1 MIILWILLG
10 LICYL
15 GPVILMFYSYSL
27 ELKDIKTIVTIG
39 DVWNYTDEEMLAFT
53 FMPIVGFF
61 IGFYYIFKIIFYKI
75 KDIQI

>member
-15 GPVILMFYSYSL
+15 GPVVLMFYAYSL
-27 ELKDIKTIVTIG
+27 ELKDKRKIVTIG
-39 DVWNYTDEEMLAFT
+39 DLWNYVDGEMFAFT
-53 FMPIVGFF
+53 FMPVIGFF
-61 IGFYYIFKIIFYKI
+61 MGFYYIFKIIFYKI

>member
-15 GPVILMFYSYSL
+15 GPVVLMFYAYSL
-27 ELKDIKTIVTIG
+27 ELKDKRKIVTIG
-39 DVWNYTDEEMLAFT
+39 DLWNYVDGDMLSFT
-53 FMPIVGFF
+53 FMPVVGFF
-61 IGFYYIFKIIFYKI
+61 IGFYYIFKIIFCKI